1 MRFFASPWPP
11 PHMHIVQRERKRRM
25 EAEEREKG
33 LLLHLN
39 RVLELQ
45 KNTGTPS
52 PAAAGDKNT
61 RHGTALPALALRQG
75 AREVDS
81 PEMGR
86 LQAEVQWLKVKLAEE
101 RMSNSL
107 RNGVPTGAEL
117 TELTGQQPLPVS
129 PSPVSPLHQHHD
141 AAPQARC
148 EAAHAAGGREQGAG
162 VEVRGTAV
170 AVESAEGCVE
180 REQSGVS
187 APHARTKRGNDI
199 GNAQSGSLPG
209 QQGEC
214 GLRGSG
220 TPHVGGSTRPNK
232 AKGSLAAA
240 SSPGQW
246 GCVIRLLSCFPM
258 RVYVCMPGMPSC
270 ARVGLLGP
278 TIGSGGRCLRFA
290 PQDAGTGKGW
300 EKREAIIGSAKHLLD
315 KLANKSKNALVSST
329 LRGESVG
336 GGCAG
341 NAVGGAGGQSLVRG
355 RPDGGTG
362 ALKGP
367 AHGSDGKALGQPSLT
382 RARVALP
389 PPPKRRDKLDAVGGE
404 GGTKNSAAADK
415 EKGGA
420 SRSPPRDR
428 VVRCEDDRGLNVF
441 QHASSSALAVLG
453 LRWKE
458 EGEEAGRG
466 GGWLRPEDS
475 VLSTGSMTDGSS
487 FEMMV

>member
-1 MRFFASPWPP
+1 MRFFASPWPT
-11 PHMHIVQRERKRRM
+11 PHVHIVQRERKRRM

-52 PAAAGDKNT
+52 PAAAADKNT

-75 AREVDS
+75 AGVVDS

-107 RNGVPTGAEL
+107 RNGVQTGA
-117 TELTGQQPLPVS
+117 ELTGQQPLPVS

-141 AAPQARC
+141 DAPHARS

-162 VEVRGTAV
+162 VEVRGTAG

-180 REQSGVS
+180 REQRDVS
-187 APHARTKRGNDI
+187 AAHARAKRGNDI
-199 GNAQSGSLPG
+199 GNAQSGSLHG

-220 TPHVGGSTRPNK
+220 TPRVGGSTRPNK

-246 GCVIRLLSCFPM
+246 GCVTRLLSCFPM
-258 RVYVCMPGMPSC
+258 RVYVCMPCMLSC

-290 PQDAGTGKGW
+290 PQDAGTGRGW

-315 KLANKSKNALVSST
+315 KLANKSKNTLVSST
-329 LRGESVG
+329 LLGESVG

-341 NAVGGAGGQSLVRG
+341 DAVGGAGGQSLVRG

-362 ALKGP
+362 ALKRQGT
-367 AHGSDGKALGQPSLT
+367 AHGSDGRALGQPPLT
-382 RARVALP
+382 RALVALP

-404 GGTKNSAAADK
+404 GEMKHSAAADK
-415 EKGGA
+415 EKVAA

-458 EGEEAGRG
+458 EGEEAGRV